1 MKIYKADIYDKEA
14 NKNESVRLA
23 VIETKAEQ
31 EHYDAEEYDAL
42 FRDSGYDDEDIFYYI
57 RKNEIP
63 EKNNGHIMAGDI
75 YDYIGV
81 LNARL
86 VYQTH

>member
-1 MKIYKADIYDKEA
+1 MKIYEANIYDKEA
-14 NKNESVRLA
+14 NKNEAVHLA
-23 VIETKAEQ
+23 VIETEAEQ
-31 EHYDAEEYDAL
+31 EYYDAENYDAL

-57 RKNEIP
+57 RKSEIP
-63 EKNNGHIMAGDI
+63 EKNHGHIMAGDI